1 MTTSHT
7 PFTLRRA
14 ILSVVVFA
22 LLLPALVISG
32 YSSFKRYNE
41 DLRRQTAQLL
51 QQNAGVLATGMQE
64 PLWNINHE
72 SGNALLDAMISTN
85 EDIVRIEVRDSALG
99 LFLAAEHAERRAGE
113 TARAEKPVVYRGNQI
128 GTVSI
133 EVVNDRLRTDIMNGL
148 VESMA
153 AVAAQAVLSIAL
165 ILLLLERRLI
175 GPLQRLGAGAQRLAE
190 RQLDIPFT
198 WKRLDEIGML
208 GRRLEDTR
216 VSLRA
221 LFEELDRKNRELEQ
235 DIDKRK
241 HVEQELYKR
250 EKRYRTLVEH
260 SPIAI
265 IEWDAEW
272 RVVEWNDAA
281 ERIFGYLRGQSIGR
295 HAGFIIAESDLKMM
309 RRLFHRPGGNGHA
322 LTHTRR
328 ADGSNIVC
336 QWSHTQ
342 IIDQNGD
349 TVRLLS
355 IAEDI
360 TEKRQAEEARM
371 ASEAKFSGAF
381 QCNPDGVAIMRLD
394 NGNILDINAAGIKI
408 TGFTREETIGRS
420 SLDLNL
426 WAETEQRMVLFS
438 RLKLEKTVS
447 EFQWKMRTKAG
458 DIRQCV
464 VNGTVYEV
472 GDDKYVLTVVRDIT
486 GQLLLEAQKSEAD
499 RALLRLAQGTQ
510 DIAGESFFELLVAD
524 LASALRVERAFIA
537 LRVTDAPDRLRS
549 IAAYARGRRIEDFD
563 YRIES
568 TPCHCVLEGEICV
581 FEDELRSRFPGNES
595 LIDDESESYAGA
607 PLRDSAGNIIGVL
620 CVMHTHPLGN
630 PSLVKS
636 LLQVFSERASAE
648 LERKRAE
655 QELRNS
661 EQRFSKIFQSSPIAM
676 FVTQVRG
683 GFKVKDVNAA
693 FERLFLRNREEVIGR
708 STAEL
713 SLYCD
718 MAERASLIQ
727 ELRETG
733 ATDGTREVWMF
744 RGDGDRILIQFS
756 GYTFNLEGE
765 RFGILACTDVT
776 EKRRFEDEIRE
787 LNATLEQRVIER
799 TEELQQA
806 NEELAYTLETLN
818 KAQEELVRS
827 GKLAALGSLVAGIA
841 HELNTPIGNSLM
853 VASTLADQTR
863 SLSDQYHAGAG
874 MKRSELETF
883 LQDAGK
889 AGDIMVRN
897 LHRAADLV
905 AGFKQVAVDQIS
917 SQRRRFPLAETV
929 SEIILT
935 LWPTLKKT
943 DVKVSCSIPA
953 DMMMDSYPGPLGQ
966 ALTNLINNAVVHG
979 FGDRSSGTLWI
990 SAHADADDWIE
1001 ITLMDNGVGIAP
1013 ANLNRIFDPF
1023 FTTRLGAGGSGLG
1036 LNITHNIVT
1045 GVLGGRIQVQSEVGV
1060 GTVFVLTLPSSAPQ
1074 RQFDVNGAKSGLT
1087 LV

>member
-1 MTTSHT
+1 MITSRT

-14 ILSVVVFA
+14 ILSVVVFG
-22 LLLPALVISG
+22 LLFPALFISG

-51 QQNAGVLATGMQE
+51 QQNVDVLASGMQE

-72 SGNALLDAMISTN
+72 SGDALLDAMLSPN
-85 EDIVRIEVRDSALG
+85 EDIVRIEVRDSTLG
-99 LFLAAEHAERRAGE
+99 LFVVGERIERRTGE
-113 TARAEKPVVYRGNQI
+113 TARAEKPVMYRGKQI
-128 GTVSI
+128 GSVTI
-133 EVVNDRLRTDIMNGL
+133 EVVNNRLRTSIMKGL
-148 VESMA
+148 IESMI
-153 AVAAQAVLSIAL
+153 AVTAQAALSIVL

-175 GPLQRLGAGAQRLAE
+175 GPLRRLGVGAQRLAE
-190 RQLDIPFT
+190 RQLDVPFT

-221 LFEELDRKNRELEQ
+221 LFDELDRKNRELEQ

-241 HVEQELYKR
+241 HVEQELHKR
-250 EKRYRTLVEH
+250 EERYRTLVEH

-281 ERIFGYLRGQSIGR
+281 ERIFGYLREQAIGR
-295 HAGFIIAESDLKMM
+295 HAGFIVAESDLDMLT
-309 RRLFHRPGGNGHA
+309 RHFDQPGGNGRT
-322 LTHTRR
+322 LTHNHR
-328 ADGSNIVC
+328 ADGSSIVC

-342 IIDQNGD
+342 IRDENGN

-360 TEKRQAEEARM
+360 TDKRQAEEDRM

-381 QCNPDGVAIMRLD
+381 ECNPDGIAIMRLD
-394 NGNILDINAAGIKI
+394 NGKILDINTAGIKI
-408 TGFTREETIGRS
+408 TGFSREETIGKS
-420 SLDLNL
+420 SVELNL
-426 WAETEQRMVLFS
+426 WAEPAQRMILFA
-438 RLKLEKTVS
+438 RLGRERTVS
-447 EFQWKMRTKAG
+447 EFQWSMQTKAG
-458 DIRQCV
+458 DIRKCV
-464 VNGTVYEV
+464 VNGTVFEV
-472 GDDKYVLTVVRDIT
+472 GDDKYVLTVVRDVT
-486 GQLLLEAQKSEAD
+486 DQLLLEAQKSEAD

-537 LRVTDAPDRLRS
+537 LRVAEEPDRMRS
-549 IAAYARGRRIEDFD
+549 IAAHAKGRTIEDFD
-563 YRIES
+563 YGIDG
-568 TPCHCVLEGEICV
+568 TPCHTVLEGDICV
-581 FEDELRSRFPGNES
+581 FADAIQDRFPKDTPLAQYGC
-595 LIDDESESYAGA
+595 ESYAGA

-620 CVMHTHPLGN
+620 AVMHTRPLGN

-683 GFKVKDVNAA
+683 GYKVKDVNAA
-693 FERLFLRNREEVIGR
+693 FERLFLRSREHVIGR

-718 MAERASLIQ
+718 MEERTSLIQ
-727 ELRETG
+727 ELRDTG
-733 ATDGTREVWMF
+733 ATSGTREVWMF
-744 RGDGDRILIQFS
+744 RGDGNRILIQFS
-756 GYTFNLEGE
+756 GYTFNLAGE
-765 RFGILACTDVT
+765 KFGILACADVT
-776 EKRRFEDEIRE
+776 EMRRFEDEIRE

-863 SLSDQYHAGAG
+863 SLSELFHTGAG
-874 MKRSELETF
+874 MKRSELERF

-943 DVKVSCSIPA
+943 DVNVSCSIPA

-966 ALTNLINNAVVHG
+966 AITNLINNAVVHA

-990 SAHADADDWIE
+990 SAHAVDDGWIE
-1001 ITLMDNGVGIAP
+1001 ITLMDNGAGIPP

-1045 GVLGGRIQVQSEVGV
+1045 GVLGGKIQVQSEIGV
-1060 GTVFVLTLPSSAPQ
+1060 GTVFVLHLPSNAPQ
-1074 RQFDVNGAKSGLT
+1074 RQADTNAAKSGLT

>member
-1 MTTSHT
+1 MITSQTT
-7 PFTLRRA
+7 FTLRRA
-14 ILSVVVFA
+14 ILSVVVFGLLFPA
-22 LLLPALVISG
+22 LLISG

-51 QQNAGVLATGMQE
+51 QQNADVLATGMQG
-64 PLWNINHE
+64 PLWNNNRE
-72 SGNALLDAMISTN
+72 SANALLNAMISPN
-85 EDIVRIEVRDSALG
+85 EDIVLIEVRDSAG
-99 LFLAAEHAERRAGE
+99 NLFVAGEQIERRTGE
-113 TARAEKPVVYRGNQI
+113 TAKAEKPVTFRGMQI
-128 GTVSI
+128 GMVSI
-133 EVVNDRLRTDIMNGL
+133 EVVNNRLRASIMKGL
-148 VESMA
+148 IESMI
-153 AVAAQAVLSIAL
+153 AVAAQAVLSIVL

-175 GPLQRLGAGAQRLAE
+175 GPLQRLGAGAQSLAE
-190 RQLDIPFT
+190 RKLDIPFT

-216 VSLRA
+216 VSLRE

-241 HVEQELYKR
+241 HVEQELHKR
-250 EKRYRTLVEH
+250 EERYRTLVEH

-281 ERIFGYLRGQSIGR
+281 ESIFGYLRERAIGR
-295 HAGFIIAESDLKMM
+295 HAGFIIAEPDLKMVTG
-309 RRLFHRPGGNGHA
+309 LLHHPGGSGRN
-322 LTHTRR
+322 LTHTHR
-328 ADGSNIVC
+328 ADGSSIVC

-342 IIDQNGD
+342 IVDENGD

-360 TEKRQAEEARM
+360 TEKRQAEEDRM

-381 QCNPDGVAIMRLD
+381 QCNPDGVAITRLD
-394 NGNILDINAAGIKI
+394 NGQILDTNDAGIRI
-408 TGFTREETIGRS
+408 TGFTREETIGKS
-420 SLDLNL
+420 SLELNL
-426 WAETEQRMVLFS
+426 WVEPEQRELLS
-438 RLKLEKTVS
+438 ARLRHEKTVS
-447 EFQWKMRTKAG
+447 EFRWKMRTKAG

-464 VNGTVYEV
+464 INGTVYEV
-472 GDDKYVLTVVRDIT
+472 GDNKYVLTVVRDIT
-486 GQLLLEAQKSEAD
+486 DQLVLEAQKSEAD

-537 LRVTDAPDRLRS
+537 LRITEAPDRMRS
-549 IAAYARGRRIEDFD
+549 IAAHAGGQRIDDFEYD
-563 YRIES
+563 IAN
-568 TPCHCVLEGEICV
+568 TPCHRVLDGDICV
-581 FEDELRSRFPGNES
+581 FADTLQSRFP
-595 LIDDESESYAGA
+595 DDVLLAEHGCESYAGA
-607 PLRDSAGNIIGVL
+607 PLRDSTGSIVGVL
-620 CVMHTHPLGN
+620 CVMHTRPLGN

-655 QELRNS
+655 QELRTS
-661 EQRFSKIFQSSPIAM
+661 EQRFLKIFQSSPIAM

-683 GFKVKDVNAA
+683 GYKVKDVNAA
-693 FERLFLRNREEVIGR
+693 FERLFLRNREDVIGK
-708 STAEL
+708 STHEL

-718 MAERASLIQ
+718 MVERTSLIQ

-733 ATDGTREVWMF
+733 ATDGTREIWMF
-744 RGDGDRILIQFS
+744 RGDGNRLLIQFS

-863 SLSDQYHAGAG
+863 ALSEVYHAGAG
-874 MKRSELETF
+874 MKRSELEAF
-883 LQDAGK
+883 LEDAGK

-917 SQRRRFPLAETV
+917 SQRRRFRLAETV

-935 LWPTLKKT
+935 LWPTLRKT
-943 DVKVSCSIPA
+943 DVKLSCNIPA

-966 ALTNLINNAVVHG
+966 ALTNLINNAVLHA
-979 FGDRSSGTLWI
+979 FGDRASGTLWI

-1001 ITLMDNGVGIAP
+1001 ITLMDDGVGIPP

-1074 RQFDVNGAKSGLT
+1074 RQIDVSASKSGLT
-1087 LV
+1087 LA